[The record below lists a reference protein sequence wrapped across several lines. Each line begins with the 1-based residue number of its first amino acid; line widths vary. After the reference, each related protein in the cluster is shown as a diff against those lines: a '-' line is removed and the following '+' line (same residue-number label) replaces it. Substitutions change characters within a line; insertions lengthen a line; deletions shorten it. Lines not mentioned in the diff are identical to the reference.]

1 MPRPTGADVPLAQ
14 AGAGREHLF
23 SRPLCRVLQV
33 SAAASA
39 LRLGKPVGRWLSGVM
54 LRSKRP
60 QILIGMALGA
70 LWGVVVTGLPQWL
83 GLPYI
88 PAPIAL
94 PGAFLAPGL
103 VLALIIGRLAQ
114 RRFFDDAIID
124 GEPFAPGTA
133 AEIDQRVLANTVE
146 QLVLALAIW
155 PFAAVTLGGAVA
167 ITLGLSFALMRV
179 LFWAG
184 YHLSPPL
191 RGLGFAGTFYPTVIA
206 GIWAAAVWV

>member
-1 MPRPTGADVPLAQ
+1 
-14 AGAGREHLF
+14 
-23 SRPLCRVLQV
+23 
-33 SAAASA
+33 
-39 LRLGKPVGRWLSGVM
+39 M

-60 QILIGMALGA
+60 QILTGMALGA
-70 LWGVVVTGLPQWL
+70 LWGVLVIGLPQWL

-103 VLALIIGRLAQ
+103 VLALMIGRLAQ

-124 GEPFAPGTA
+124 GEPFAPGSA
-133 AEIDQRVLANTVE
+133 AETDQRVLTNTVE

-167 ITLGLSFALMRV
+167 IALGLSFAVDAAGV
-179 LFWAG
+179 LGRLPPVAALAG
-184 YHLSPPL
+184 A
-191 RGLGFAGTFYPTVIA
+191 GFCRDVLPDGDFR
-206 GIWAAAVWV
+206 

>member
-1 MPRPTGADVPLAQ
+1 
-14 AGAGREHLF
+14 
-23 SRPLCRVLQV
+23 
-33 SAAASA
+33 
-39 LRLGKPVGRWLSGVM
+39 M

-60 QILIGMALGA
+60 QILTGMALGA
-70 LWGVVVTGLPQWL
+70 LWGVLVIGLPQWL

-103 VLALIIGRLAQ
+103 VLALMIGRLAQ

-124 GEPFAPGTA
+124 GEPFAPGSA
-133 AEIDQRVLANTVE
+133 AETDQRVLTNTVE

-167 ITLGLSFALMRV
+167 IALGLSFAVMRLV
-179 LFWAG
+179 FWGG

-206 GIWAAAVWV
+206 AVWALAAWA